1 MTQNLIA
8 TLIALCAAAALL
20 FTVFNPISL
29 APRLKQFARGLLPE
43 HGMIFQRIN
52 RSDAE
57 TVFMAV
63 YNVQGSTITAGYAA
77 VLDTSTFDGL
87 RVTKPA
93 TATLS
98 LLVGVANKDI
108 TDSSYGIVQCYGYR
122 QSAYVTN
129 DTSQAI
135 SAGDILIPVNAAS
148 YLKWSAAS
156 DGKTGFVIAG
166 QSFATATTPA
176 AANKNVMLRCL

>member
-1 MTQNLIA
+1 MYPLLT
-8 TLIALCAAAALL
+8 ALVAAVLLMAACLSPVSLMPKHWGQLL
-20 FTVFNPISL
+20 SD
-29 APRLKQFARGLLPE
+29 QRGL
-43 HGMIFQRIN
+43 MFQRIN

-57 TVFMAV
+57 QIFAAV
-63 YNVQGSTITAGYAA
+63 YNVTGATQTAGYAL

-98 LLVGVANKDI
+98 LFMGVANKDI
-108 TDSSYGIVQCYGYR
+108 ADSSYGIAQIYGYR
-122 QSAYVTN
+122 ASAFVTN

-135 SAGDILIPVNAAS
+135 AAGDILIPVNAQS
-148 YLKWSAAS
+148 YLTRSAAS
-156 DGKTGFVIAG
+156 DGKSGFAIAG

-176 AANKNVMLRCL
+176 AANKNVFLRGL